1 MRDSLTLRARDG
13 TPIKV
18 LYTVK
23 VTFSPSS
30 LPPGT
35 RRRLR
40 AQQRRYQIL
49 GVTGEVLITLGVM
62 VGLFWVWF
70 VFVNDVIAGSSQSDA
85 GSELAESFQESA
97 TELSPDKARASSS
110 GRIDG
115 GEPPVLDTVP
125 AGQAFATLYV
135 PRFGEDYVRPI
146 AESTDLPTVLNNQRL
161 GVGRYTETQNLGELG
176 NFAIAAHRTTY
187 GAPFANIAELRVGD
201 RIFVETQEGWF
212 AYRFR
217 NHEFVWPTAMSV
229 LNEIPRFEG
238 IEPGERILTMTSCH
252 PRFSEAERIIA
263 YAVFDDWYPR
273 DGGPPSEIAHLVGFD
288 S

>member
-1 MRDSLTLRARDG
+1 MTSA
-13 TPIKV
+13 
-18 LYTVK
+18 
-23 VTFSPSS
+23 PSA
-30 LPPGT
+30 LPEST

-49 GVTGEVLITLGVM
+49 GVAGEVLITLGVL

-70 VFVNDVIAGSSQSDA
+70 VFVNDVIAGSSQRDA
-85 GSELAESFQESA
+85 GSDLAASFQEGAEEIS
-97 TELSPDKARASSS
+97 LDKAKGTSS
-110 GRIDG
+110 GKIDG
-115 GEPPVLDTVP
+115 GEPPVMEKVQ

-146 AESTDLPTVLNNQRL
+146 AEGTDLPTVLNNQRL
-161 GVGRYTETQNLGELG
+161 GVGRYAETQNLGELG

-187 GAPFANIAELRVGD
+187 GAPFAEISELRVGD

-229 LNEIPRFEG
+229 LNEVPRFSG

-273 DGGPPSEIAHLVGFD
+273 DGGPPSEISHLVGFG